1 MLRAL
6 VILALIAG
14 AGWAV
19 TQPGGVLALLF
30 AAAVLYLAFKRLSLL
45 AYTVT
50 FLVLLAAY
58 TAFGEPAGVWK
69 GFLWLMLARL
79 AFLNIRPI
87 RKALISRP
95 FMRIVLSM
103 ALHPATN
110 CARPRRSGATVVD
123 ARLGDGLGDGLI
135 SPRA

>member
-1 MLRAL
+1 MIRAL

-19 TQPGGVLALLF
+19 TQPGGVIALLF
-30 AAAVLYLAFKRLSLL
+30 AAAVLYLAYKRLSLL

-69 GFLWLMLARL
+69 GFLWLMLAGL
-79 AFLNIRPI
+79 AFLNLRPI

-95 FMRIVLSM
+95 FMKAYRRMLPAMSQTERE
-103 ALHPATN
+103 ALEA
-110 CARPRRSGATVVD
+110 G
-123 ARLGDGLGDGLI
+123 
-135 SPRA
+135 